1 MIDRISIDIF
11 SACGET
17 QLVITIITQAA
28 KVNRK
33 ASIMD
38 PSHIIHLQA
47 THRDDKLIIHS
58 HVTLTTS
65 RDVVMGGSDLVKL
78 PIHYVY
84 VYHKQGSALY
94 Q

>member
-1 MIDRISIDIF
+1 MIDRTSIDIF

-47 THRDDKLIIHS
+47 THRDDKLIILEH
-58 HVTLTTS
+58 T
-65 RDVVMGGSDLVKL
+65 
-78 PIHYVY
+78 
-84 VYHKQGSALY
+84 
-94 Q
+94 